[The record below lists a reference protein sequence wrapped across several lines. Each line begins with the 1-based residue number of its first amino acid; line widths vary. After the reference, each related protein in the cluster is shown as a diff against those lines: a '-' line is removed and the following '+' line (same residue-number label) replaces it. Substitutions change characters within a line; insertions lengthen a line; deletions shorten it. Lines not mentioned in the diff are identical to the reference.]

1 MRQLQDNT
9 DLIPAL
15 PAALPAAL
23 LVVPM
28 VAHQVVVLVAH
39 QVVVLVAHQVV
50 KDGNR
55 ETEKLQ
61 FS

>member
-9 DLIPAL
+9 DLIP
-15 PAALPAAL
+15 ALPAAL